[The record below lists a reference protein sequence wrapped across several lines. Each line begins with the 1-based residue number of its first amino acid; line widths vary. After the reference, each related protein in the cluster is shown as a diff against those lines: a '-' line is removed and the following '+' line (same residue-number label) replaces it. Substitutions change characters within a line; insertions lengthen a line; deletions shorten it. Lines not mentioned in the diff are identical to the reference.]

1 MPHSNDSTIVTCAG
15 DGEVRVFDI
24 ERAAATGSASSVR
37 GARFDNRYKGVKY
50 YTQNNTNGRVYR
62 SHGDRVKRIVTES
75 SPHLFLSCSEDGEV
89 RQFDLRLPSSAYP
102 APSGSRSFGLS
113 TDSGARVPP
122 PLISYKKYRLDLN
135 TISCSGSQPHYIAL
149 GGAHLHCLLHDRR
162 MLGRDLSEEKGQ
174 PGRASPASE
183 LSSNEEDAMGQAT
196 RCVRK
201 FAPKGQRSARKAHNP
216 HITACK
222 ISDENPNEMIVS
234 WSGDH
239 VYSFN
244 LIRDNAQSREPEN
257 VKSSGKPKR
266 NGEKDDDNNH
276 KRKKTDSTTSLED
289 KESKRAKARLRR
301 REVSSLQIQ
310 YENGESED
318 LHLDDLA
325 TQNPS
330 LPPRPQVWFDSQ
342 RRSTLIARSLTRLRK
357 LMFSLDDHTSTS
369 SGADQRTQI
378 PAKTSFER
386 AHELVKAILP
396 EMNQICRVWRYPV
409 DPTDEEAGL
418 QRTLRANRDAA
429 RSFVQSAGTLAK
441 FLHLH
446 DSPGVEDEDTTL
458 DQIRSP
464 PSRGPL
470 LLPDHTFSLE
480 FLKAIHL
487 WLKGG
492 RMALLQGFKVIPSQ
506 PRTFNFPIP
515 ASSGEGGLDD
525 HLIPY
530 LIQLASDRSISNV
543 EASRFEKDETRKLF
557 NSETAAVIAFSNAI
571 RMPLEDL
578 SRAVLPANQGPHE
591 SRTLPEAQDRRTATI
606 FWGRKV
612 ARGVLLNAGEG
623 LNYEVVS
630 IAFGGLGNI
639 EDQEAVEESRE
650 QEDIDTDAMEEV
662 VQSIR
667 VNGHNSSDG
676 SSRSESE
683 HEDEPV
689 VMMEED
695 VDEDVTGPLL
705 GAFVEEEEDQD
716 AEDNEDPGQENDG
729 DDDDDDDEAEDDEDA
744 EDGVYSFL
752 SRSSAARGQLHSAVE
767 PDIPCYSHIR
777 EYRGHCNVKTVKD
790 ANFFGLRDEYVV
802 SGSDSGHLF
811 IWDKDTGEVVNI
823 LEGDSQVVNVVQGKL
838 DLSLPNGVVLH
849 TRCFYFVTH
858 VMPTSNSLA
867 ITSHLFLPLPL
878 SLPFSSPTNSNL
890 LYIQAT
896 PTNPSSPYPASTAPS
911 KSSPLTLAP
920 KKPPSTQKSS
930 SSNNKTSTTHPL
942 PPPPPSTT
950 TPHPHQPAISLTMTT
965 DPTLYPLAVECR
977 IAIVS

>member
-1 MPHSNDSTIVTCAG
+1 MLILHSWSTSGRLLASGSDDTYMNIHAYQPEDSISPFKLTTTVSTGHSANIFSTKFMPHSNDSTVVTCAG

-37 GARFDNRYKGVKY
+37 GARFDNRYKGVRY

-113 TDSGARVPP
+113 SDSGARVPP

-162 MLGRDLSEEKGQ
+162 MLGRDLSDERGQ

-183 LSSNEEDAMGQAT
+183 LSSNEEEAMGQAT

-201 FAPKGQRSARKAHNP
+201 FAPKGQGSARKPHNP

-239 VYSFN
+239 IYSFN
-244 LIRDNAQSREPEN
+244 LIRDNTQSKETEN
-257 VKSSGKPKR
+257 VKSSGKPKK
-266 NGEKDDDNNH
+266 NGKNNGDSNH
-276 KRKKTDSTTSLED
+276 KRKKTDSTTSSED
-289 KESKRAKARLRR
+289 KEAKRAKARLRR
-301 REVSSLQIQ
+301 REASSLQIQ
-310 YENGESED
+310 YENGESEYLD
-318 LHLDDLA
+318 LDDL
-325 TQNPS
+325 TTRNPS

-342 RRSTLIARSLTRLRK
+342 RRSSLIAKSMTRLRK
-357 LMFSLDDHTSTS
+357 LMFELDDHTSVS
-369 SGADQRTQI
+369 SGTAQRAQT

-386 AHELVKAILP
+386 AHELVNTVLP

-409 DPTDEEAGL
+409 DPTDEEASL

-429 RSFVQSAGTLAK
+429 RSFLQAAGTLAR
-441 FLHLH
+441 FFHMY
-446 DSPGVEDEDTTL
+446 DSSGVEDEDTML
-458 DQIRSP
+458 DQVRSP
-464 PSRGPL
+464 PNRGPL

-480 FLKAIHL
+480 FIKAIHL
-487 WLKGG
+487 WLQGG
-492 RMALLQGFKVIPSQ
+492 RMALLQGFKVIPGQ
-506 PRTFNFPIP
+506 PRTSNFPIP
-515 ASSGEGGLDD
+515 DASGEEGLDD

-530 LIQLASDRSISNV
+530 LIQSASDRSISNV
-543 EASRFEKDETRKLF
+543 EVSRFEKDETRKLF
-557 NSETAAVIAFSNAI
+557 NSEAAAVVAFSNAI

-578 SRAVLPANQGPHE
+578 SRAVLPANQGPHG

-623 LNYEVVS
+623 LNYEVIS

-639 EDQEAVEESRE
+639 DDDEAVGEFRE
-650 QEDIDTDAMEEV
+650 QEDIDADATEEIV
-662 VQSIR
+662 ESIHI
-667 VNGHNSSDG
+667 NGHVPNG
-676 SSRSESE
+676 SSSPSESSE

-689 VMMEED
+689 VVMEED
-695 VDEDVTGPLL
+695 VDEDVTDALP
-705 GAFVEEEEDQD
+705 GAFVEEQEGHD
-716 AEDNEDPGQENDG
+716 AEDSEDSEDPDREVDDDNDV
-729 DDDDDDDEAEDDEDA
+729 DDDDDGDEADDDED
-744 EDGVYSFL
+744 EENGVYSFL
-752 SRSSAARGQLHSAVE
+752 SRSSAARGKLHEAVE
-767 PDIPCYSHIR
+767 PNVPCYSHVR

-790 ANFFGLRDEYVV
+790 CNFFGLQDEYVV

-823 LEGDSQVVNVVQGKL
+823 LEGDSQVVNVVQGEL
-838 DLSLPNGVVLH
+838 DLLLPNATVLH
-849 TRCFYFVTH
+849 TRNFIFATCG
-858 VMPTSNSLA
+858 MATSCSIA
-867 ITSHLFLPLPL
+867 ITSHRLSPLPL
-878 SLPFSSPTNSNL
+878 SFSLLLPN
-890 LYIQAT
+890 
-896 PTNPSSPYPASTAPS
+896 
-911 KSSPLTLAP
+911 
-920 KKPPSTQKSS
+920 
-930 SSNNKTSTTHPL
+930 
-942 PPPPPSTT
+942 
-950 TPHPHQPAISLTMTT
+950 
-965 DPTLYPLAVECR
+965 
-977 IAIVS
+977 